1 MKRNQHSPQKFLPLL
16 LILLLL
22 YFIADYVQ
30 EPAKM
35 PVHTDGLAVHFI
47 DVGQADCALLL
58 CGDEAMLI
66 DGGNV
71 ADSDLIY
78 AYLQKHNI
86 NHLKYIVDT
95 HAHED
100 HVGGLAGA
108 LNEATI
114 DYAFAPVTNY
124 DSKAFRNY
132 LKYVESQNKKITIP
146 HPCDKLTLGEAE
158 ITVLGPLYDYE
169 ETNDTSIVLRVVYG
183 KTSFLFTGDAET
195 EAEEDM
201 LAAGRNLQS
210 TVLKV
215 GHHGSSTSSSDDFLA
230 AVNPEYAVI
239 SCETGNSYGH
249 PHQETMQKLHKAGIA
264 VYRTDL
270 QGTIIAQSDGE
281 TITFTPLGPADDGYN
296 YETGEQ
302 TYIIN
307 TNSLR
312 FHKPNCS
319 GLQDAN
325 SRNQQSFTGSR
336 DELIRQGYSPCGT
349 CQP

>member
-1 MKRNQHSPQKFLPLL
+1 MNKAKRSPQK
-16 LILLLL
+16 IIIMLLLL
-22 YFIADYVQ
+22 VLCYVLADLQ
-30 EPAKM
+30 KEPVNM

-78 AYLQKHNI
+78 AYLQKYGI

-114 DYAFAPVTNY
+114 DYAFAPVSEY
-124 DSKAFRNY
+124 DTKAFRDFV
-132 LKYVESQNKKITIP
+132 KYVRAQDKEITIP
-146 HPCDKLTLGEAE
+146 NPGDNFTLGEAA
-158 ITVLGPLYDYE
+158 ITVLAPLEDYE
-169 ETNDTSIVLRVVYG
+169 DTNNTSIVLRVVYG
-183 KTSFLFTGDAET
+183 ETSFLFTGDAET
-195 EAEEDM
+195 ESEYAM
-201 LAAGRNLQS
+201 LNSGRNLQS

-215 GHHGSSTSSSDDFLA
+215 GHHGSSTSTCDDFLR

-239 SCETGNSYGH
+239 SCETDNSYGH
-249 PHQETMQKLHKAGIA
+249 PHQETMVKLHDAGIA
-264 VYRTDL
+264 VYRTDQ
-270 QGTIIAQSDGE
+270 QGTIIAQSDGH
-281 TITFTPLGPADDGYN
+281 TVTFSPLGPARDDFDYA
-296 YETGEQ
+296 TGQ
-302 TYIIN
+302 QNYIIN

-319 GLQDAN
+319 GLKDMN
-325 SRNQQSFTGSR
+325 SRNQQSYTGTR
-336 DELIRQGYSPCGT
+336 DELIMQGYSPCGT
-349 CQP
+349 CRP

>member
-1 MKRNQHSPQKFLPLL
+1 M
-16 LILLLL
+16 
-22 YFIADYVQ
+22 
-30 EPAKM
+30 
-35 PVHTDGLAVHFI
+35 
-47 DVGQADCALLL
+47 
-58 CGDEAMLI
+58 
-66 DGGNV
+66 
-71 ADSDLIY
+71 
-78 AYLQKHNI
+78 
-86 NHLKYIVDT
+86 
-95 HAHED
+95 
-100 HVGGLAGA
+100 
-108 LNEATI
+108 
-114 DYAFAPVTNY
+114 
-124 DSKAFRNY
+124 
-132 LKYVESQNKKITIP
+132 
-146 HPCDKLTLGEAE
+146 
-158 ITVLGPLYDYE
+158 
-169 ETNDTSIVLRVVYG
+169 
-183 KTSFLFTGDAET
+183 
-195 EAEEDM
+195 
-201 LAAGRNLQS
+201 
-210 TVLKV
+210 
-215 GHHGSSTSSSDDFLA
+215 A

>member
-146 HPCDKLTLGEAE
+146 NPGDKIGRASCRE
-158 ITVLGPLYDYE
+158 
-169 ETNDTSIVLRVVYG
+169 RV
-183 KTSFLFTGDAET
+183 
-195 EAEEDM
+195 
-201 LAAGRNLQS
+201 
-210 TVLKV
+210 
-215 GHHGSSTSSSDDFLA
+215 SSP
-230 AVNPEYAVI
+230 V
-239 SCETGNSYGH
+239 
-249 PHQETMQKLHKAGIA
+249 
-264 VYRTDL
+264 
-270 QGTIIAQSDGE
+270 
-281 TITFTPLGPADDGYN
+281 
-296 YETGEQ
+296 
-302 TYIIN
+302 
-307 TNSLR
+307 
-312 FHKPNCS
+312 
-319 GLQDAN
+319 
-325 SRNQQSFTGSR
+325 
-336 DELIRQGYSPCGT
+336 
-349 CQP
+349 